1 MKPGALIRT
10 LLVALPAGLLLLG
23 VGAMVMTHVKRESQP
38 ADPNEAIRLE
48 AASLKRRPVNPDDL
62 KRDLATLGEKIG
74 ARHAEKAGGLDSAA
88 YWLESTLGG
97 GNIGYVVERQ
107 PFEAGG
113 REFRNLIAELPGRER
128 RREIVLVGVAYDTP
142 PADSDVSGR
151 DAAVAALLS
160 LARAFT
166 GDAQERTVRFAAF
179 ANSAAPEI
187 PLAERGAAHYAARG
201 RARGETIVASLFLD
215 YLARGGASAPVRFA
229 GGEDSIYF
237 VDSAKGA
244 FHHHTGREVKGLPP
258 SPGDETVL
266 APAAAAFGENGY
278 VAVSVREEDGS
289 GLDTSPAL
297 ANREEALAETVRGLE
312 AIVRVW
318 ANP

>member
-10 LLVALPAGLLLLG
+10 LLVALPSGLLLLG
-23 VGAMVMTHVKRESQP
+23 VGAMVMTHVKRESKP

-62 KRDLATLGEKIG
+62 KRDLATLEDKIG
-74 ARHAEKAGGLDSAA
+74 DRHAEKVDALESAA
-88 YWLESTLGG
+88 YWLESTLGA
-97 GNIGYVVERQ
+97 GNIGYVVEKQ

-113 REFRNLIAELPGRER
+113 REFRNLVAELPGRER
-128 RREIVLVGVAYDTP
+128 RKEIVLVGVAYDTP
-142 PADSDVSGR
+142 PAAGDVSGR

-166 GDAQERTVRFAAF
+166 GEAQERTVRFAAF
-179 ANSAAPEI
+179 SNSASSEI
-187 PLAERGAAHYAARG
+187 PMAERGAAQYAARS
-201 RARGETIVASLFLD
+201 RARGEVLVASLFLD
-215 YLARGGASAPVRFA
+215 FLGRGGALAPVRFA
-229 GGEDSIYF
+229 GGEDSLYF

-244 FHHHTGREVKGLPP
+244 FHHQTGREVKGHLS
-258 SPGDETVL
+258 SPGDETSL
-266 APAAAAFGENGY
+266 APGGAAFGETGY
-278 VAVSVREEDGS
+278 VAVSVREEDIPGA
-289 GLDTSPAL
+289 GASPIT
-297 ANREEALAETVRGLE
+297 REEALAESVRGLE